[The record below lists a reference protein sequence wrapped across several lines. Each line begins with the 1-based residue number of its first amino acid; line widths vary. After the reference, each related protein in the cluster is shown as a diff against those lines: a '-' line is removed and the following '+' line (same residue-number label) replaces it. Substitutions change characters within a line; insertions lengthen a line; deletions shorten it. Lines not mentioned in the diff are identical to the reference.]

1 MGSAQCTVFSIAKD
15 REPYIKQWKTWAAID
30 LGQTPSSRSGLILF
44 FFLEICLY
52 LPSLSLTRR
61 SREETTGMQE
71 G

>member
-15 REPYIKQWKTWAAID
+15 REPYTKQWKTWAAID

-44 FFLEICLY
+44 FFLEIGLY
-52 LPSLSLTRR
+52 LPRLSLTRR